1 MWKGTY
7 AYISISINYYSLNMQ
22 KLAPAYMEVGA
33 LIEA

>member
-7 AYISISINYYSLNMQ
+7 AYISISINYYPLYMQ

-33 LIEA
+33 LIDA